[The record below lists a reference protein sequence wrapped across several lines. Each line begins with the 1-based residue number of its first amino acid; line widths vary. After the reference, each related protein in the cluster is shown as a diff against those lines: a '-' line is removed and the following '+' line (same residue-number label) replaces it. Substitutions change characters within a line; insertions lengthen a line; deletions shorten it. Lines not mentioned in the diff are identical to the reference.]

1 MYGKIHQKQR
11 VNIVFCCYFSEKY
24 SSPENLKNLITS
36 LEETLASTAETSTL
50 VIPERYGVKPSEQVI
65 ECPDYEDTTGLNE
78 QMAELLESAIDFLEE
93 CNIEIT
99 QELDNRDP
107 TQIPK
112 AALIECHN
120 IMTQLGPWCAACLA
134 DMFITQI
141 EKIEKQKE
149 FIPMHKKFLKLG
161 ASTLRMI
168 SKIFD
173 DHFKHADYSLE
184 ELLSYSTPKVAK
196 MLECFNKY
204 RPETDFII
212 ISEEIDT
219 YKSGS
224 DTEMSDDDDSDFSV
238 SGDEDDGRNKSPSS
252 KQIHVAVK
260 KVSPE
265 NNKPLDPFASDED
278 KFLSGI
284 IFVEHQHEAYA
295 LNKFIEEVCAWEEQ
309 LCFIKSS
316 HITGHAVRT
325 AGRRE
330 TKLFKKQEETLRK
343 FRMQELNLL
352 VSTSVLEEG
361 VDVPKCNLV
370 MRFDVPKDYRSYSHS
385 KVCNVSR

>member
-1 MYGKIHQKQR
+1 MS
-11 VNIVFCCYFSEKY
+11 VSEKY
-24 SSPENLKNLITS
+24 SSPESLGDLITS
-36 LEETLASTAETSTL
+36 LEETLSSAAETSTL
-50 VIPERYGVKPSEQVI
+50 VIPERYGVKPTEQVI
-65 ECPDYEDTTGLNE
+65 ECPDYEDTTGLIE
-78 QMAELLESAIDFLEE
+78 QMAEILESAISFLDE

-134 DMFITQI
+134 DMLITQL

-149 FIPMHKKFLKLG
+149 FVAMHKKFLKLG
-161 ASTLRMI
+161 ATTLRMI

-173 DHFKHADYSLE
+173 DHFKHAEYSLE
-184 ELLSYSTPKVAK
+184 ELLSYSTPKVTK

-204 RPETDFII
+204 RPDTDFII
-212 ISEEIDT
+212 ISEEIDN

-224 DTEMSDDDDSDFSV
+224 DSDISDDDDSDFSL
-238 SGDEDDGRNKSPSS
+238 SGDEDDNGINKSPSG

-260 KVSPE
+260 KVSAE
-265 NNKPLDPFASDED
+265 NDKPADPFSNDEE

-316 HITGHAVRT
+316 HITGHAVKT
-325 AGRRE
+325 AGRKE

-370 MRFDVPKDYRSYSHS
+370 IRFDIPKDYRSYSQS
-385 KVCNVSR
+385 KVSILQSC

>member
-1 MYGKIHQKQR
+1 
-11 VNIVFCCYFSEKY
+11 
-24 SSPENLKNLITS
+24 
-36 LEETLASTAETSTL
+36 
-50 VIPERYGVKPSEQVI
+50 
-65 ECPDYEDTTGLNE
+65 
-78 QMAELLESAIDFLEE
+78 
-93 CNIEIT
+93 
-99 QELDNRDP
+99 
-107 TQIPK
+107 
-112 AALIECHN
+112 
-120 IMTQLGPWCAACLA
+120 MTQLGPWCAACLA
-134 DMFITQI
+134 DMLIAQI

-149 FIPMHKKFLKLG
+149 FVPMHKKFLKFG
-161 ASTLRMI
+161 ATTLRMI
-168 SKIFD
+168 SKIFE

-196 MLECFNKY
+196 MLDCFNKY
-204 RPETDFII
+204 RPDTDFVI
-212 ISEEIDT
+212 ISEEIDDN
-219 YKSGS
+219 KSGS
-224 DTEMSDDDDSDFSV
+224 DTEMSDDDDSDFSL
-238 SGDEDDGRNKSPSS
+238 SGDEEDNDRNKSPSGG

-265 NNKPLDPFASDED
+265 NDKPFDPFSTEEE

-295 LNKFIEEVCAWEEQ
+295 LNKFIEEVCAWEER

-316 HITGHAVRT
+316 HITGQRS
-325 AGRRE
+325 AGKKE

-370 MRFDVPKDYRSYSHS
+370 IRFDIPKDYRSYSQS
-385 KVCNVSR
+385 KVKNNQGPVVQN